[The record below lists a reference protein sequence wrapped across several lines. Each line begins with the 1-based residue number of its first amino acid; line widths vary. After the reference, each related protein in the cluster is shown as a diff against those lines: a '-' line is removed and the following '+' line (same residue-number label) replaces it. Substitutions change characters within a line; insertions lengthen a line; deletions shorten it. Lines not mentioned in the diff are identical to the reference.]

1 MTKDCVDYD
10 YCVSDN
16 SDVVKNKSSSKKYKT
31 REKNISFEIPLAD
44 MLSEEDIQ
52 KLKSIK

>member
-31 REKNISFEIPLAD
+31 QKKTINFDIPLAD
-44 MLSEEDIQ
+44 MLSKEDIK
-52 KLKSIK
+52 KLKMIE